1 MAQVARERRPLRL
14 RAQGPLPP
22 QRSAVRSRSHHRD
35 SRSWAA
41 RNQALPGSFEQD
53 ARPLLSPRGRQAP
66 KPDGKPGRGRLPATP
81 RARRRGGTSSS
92 LRHGDRQPGL
102 GRFRDEGPEEA
113 RKTGASAASSGPTGH
128 AVHAGGCS

>member
-22 QRSAVRSRSHHRD
+22 QRSAARSRSHHRD

-81 RARRRGGTSSS
+81 RARRRGGDEQLSPTW
-92 LRHGDRQPGL
+92 RQPARAGEVPRRRARGSPQDGRLSHLIRAHRPCSACWGL
-102 GRFRDEGPEEA
+102 
-113 RKTGASAASSGPTGH
+113 
-128 AVHAGGCS
+128 